1 LSLSVQEI
9 SDLIDQFDRETKALR
24 SEILEMCWHMRGAV
38 SYDEG
43 MLLNRNDREI
53 IADMIKKHMDT
64 TQKSGLPFF

>member
-1 LSLSVQEI
+1 
-9 SDLIDQFDRETKALR
+9 
-24 SEILEMCWHMRGAV
+24 MCWHMRGAV

-53 IADMIKKHMDT
+53 IAEMIKKHMDT